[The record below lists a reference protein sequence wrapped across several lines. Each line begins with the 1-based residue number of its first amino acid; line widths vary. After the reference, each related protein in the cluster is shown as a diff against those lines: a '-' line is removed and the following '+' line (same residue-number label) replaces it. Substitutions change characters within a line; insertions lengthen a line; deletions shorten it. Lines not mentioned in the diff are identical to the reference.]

1 MPVSAD
7 LIVINARI
15 LTMDAANPR
24 AEAIALAGGRIAAIG
39 SDGDILALKG
49 KQTRIVDAGG
59 ASVLPGFIESHIHMF
74 GGAEELGHLQ
84 LAGRKAIRPHH
95 HFVAGID
102 RLAVQDAGHVE
113 RLGVRPAGVMI
124 GADKHDRAVRD
135 DAVDMVARQRLVFGN
150 HRVTGADHH
159 TSWANTKALD
169 MAGIL
174 HGRTVNPGN
183 EVVMGPDG
191 LATGELR
198 ESEAMSPVLHLGG
211 PNRTHLGIE
220 TGGEPNPAPT
230 AAEWEADKAIM
241 RRGLAHAAKH
251 GITSFHNMDG
261 NFYQLQ
267 LMAALEEDGTIT
279 VRGQVPYHFK
289 KPMTLADLEKAS
301 EMDRR
306 YRSEWVS
313 SGMVKVFMDGVLESG
328 TAFLVEPYADRPD
341 WHGDPY
347 FSNEEFSELATEI
360 DRRGLQIAVHAIG
373 DGAVRRVL
381 NGYEAA
387 QKANGARDRRHR
399 IEHVELI
406 TEEDMPRFA
415 KLGVIASM
423 QPPHPPG
430 GMCFPLEPTLSRIGE
445 KRRCLAY
452 AWRRIKETGAALAFS
467 SDWPVSPIDPIAG
480 IQAAV
485 TRTVWQEGDPDHS
498 VSLHDA
504 IAAYTIGSAYAE
516 FSEDRKGML
525 KLGYLADLVI
535 LDSDIEAVSPERI
548 GKIRPKMT
556 ICGGRVTYEI

>member
-1 MPVSAD
+1 MPVTAD
-7 LIVINARI
+7 LIVTNARI
-15 LTMDAANPR
+15 LTMDGANPR
-24 AEAIALAGGRIAAIG
+24 AEAIALSGGRIVAVGGVAEV
-39 SDGDILALKG
+39 LALKG
-49 KQTRIVDAGG
+49 ATTQVIDAGG
-59 ASVLPGFIESHIHMF
+59 TSVLPGFIESHLHMF
-74 GGAEELGHLQ
+74 GGAEELPHLQ
-84 LAGRKAIRPHH
+84 VGAIEGFEALKASLSAH
-95 HFVAGID
+95 A
-102 RLAVQDAGHVE
+102 
-113 RLGVRPAGVMI
+113 
-124 GADKHDRAVRD
+124 
-135 DAVDMVARQRLVFGN
+135 VARPNDALLRAHGAGYTIISETETLTRHHLDRILADRPV
-150 HRVTGADHH
+150 VIVAADHH
-159 TSWANTKALD
+159 TAWANTKALD

-174 HGRTVNPGN
+174 HGKAVNPGN

-198 ESEAMSPVLHLGG
+198 EGEAMSPVLHLGG
-211 PNRTHLGIE
+211 ANRTHLGIE
-220 TGGEPNPAPT
+220 TGGEPDPAPT
-230 AAEWEADKAIM
+230 AAEWEADKDIM
-241 RRGLAHAAKH
+241 RAGLAHAAKH

-261 NFYQLQ
+261 NLYQLQ
-267 LMAALEEDGTIT
+267 LLEALEKDGTIT
-279 VRGQVPYHFK
+279 VRGQVPFHFK

-306 YRSEWVS
+306 YRGDWVS

-341 WHGDPY
+341 WHGEPY
-347 FSNEEFSELATEI
+347 FSNEAFSELATEI

-387 QKANGARDRRHR
+387 QKANGVRDSRHR
-399 IEHVELI
+399 VEHVELI

-415 KLGVIASM
+415 ELGVIASM

-445 KRRCLAY
+445 KRRYLAY

-467 SDWPVSPIDPIAG
+467 SDWPVSPVDPIAG
-480 IQAAV
+480 IHAAV

-516 FSEDRKGML
+516 FAEDRKGML
-525 KLGYLADLVI
+525 KPGYFADLVI
-535 LDSDIEAVSPERI
+535 LDDDIEAVAPETI
-548 GKIRPKMT
+548 DKIRPKMT
-556 ICGGRVTYEI
+556 ICGGRITYTA

>member
-1 MPVSAD
+1 MPVPAD
-7 LIVINARI
+7 LIVIHARI

-24 AEAIALAGGRIAAIG
+24 AEAVALAGGKILAVG
-39 SDGDILALKG
+39 SEAEILALKG
-49 KQTRIVDAGG
+49 AETRVIDAGG

-84 LAGRKAIRPHH
+84 LAGIEGFEALKAALLAHAAAHPDDPLLVGNGAGYTMISQDEPLTRHH
-95 HFVAGID
+95 ID
-102 RLAVQDAGHVE
+102 RIVAD
-113 RLGVRPAGVMI
+113 RPVVLI
-124 GADKHDRAVRD
+124 
-135 DAVDMVARQRLVFGN
+135 
-150 HRVTGADHH
+150 GADHH
-159 TSWANTKALD
+159 TAWANTRALD
-169 MAGIL
+169 LAGIL
-174 HGRTVNPGN
+174 SGKVVNPGN

-198 ESEAMSPVLHLGG
+198 ETEAMSPVLHLGG
-211 PNRTHLGIE
+211 PNRSHLGIE
-220 TGGEPNPAPT
+220 TGGEPDPAPT

-241 RRGLAHAAKH
+241 RRGLVHAAKH

-267 LMAALEEDGTIT
+267 LMKALEEDGTIT

-301 EMDRR
+301 EMAER
-306 YRSEWVS
+306 YNTDWVS
-313 SGMVKVFMDGVLESG
+313 SGLVKVFMDGVLESG
-328 TAFLVEPYADRPD
+328 TAFLVEPYADRPN
-341 WHGDPY
+341 WYGEPY
-347 FSNEEFSELATEI
+347 FSNEEFAELATEI

-387 QKANGARDRRHR
+387 QKANGVRDSRHR
-399 IEHVELI
+399 IEHVELV
-406 TEEDMPRFA
+406 TEEDLPRFA
-415 KLGVIASM
+415 ELGVIASM

-430 GMCFPLEPTLSRIGE
+430 GMCFPMEPTISRIGE
-445 KRRCLAY
+445 KRRTLAY

-480 IQAAV
+480 IHAAV
-485 TRTVWQEGDPDHS
+485 TRKLWQEGDPDHS

-516 FSEDRKGML
+516 FAEDRKGML
-525 KLGYLADLVI
+525 KPGYFADLVI
-535 LDSDIEAVSPERI
+535 LDDDIESVDPERI
-548 GKIRPKMT
+548 HEVRPKMT
-556 ICGGRVTYEI
+556 ICGGRVTYEA

>member
-7 LIVINARI
+7 LIVINARV
-15 LTMDAANPR
+15 LTMDEANPR
-24 AEAIALAGGRIAAIG
+24 AEAIALAGGRIAAVG
-39 SDGDILALKG
+39 SERDILALKG
-49 KQTRIVDAGG
+49 EETWIIDARG

-84 LAGRKAIRPHH
+84 LAGIEGFEALKASLLAHAATHPDDALLTGHGAGYTMISEDEPLTRHH
-95 HFVAGID
+95 ID
-102 RLAVQDAGHVE
+102 RIIAD
-113 RLGVRPAGVMI
+113 RPV
-124 GADKHDRAVRD
+124 V
-135 DAVDMVARQRLVFGN
+135 LV
-150 HRVTGADHH
+150 GADHH

-174 HGRTVNPGN
+174 RGKAVNPGN

-220 TGGEPNPAPT
+220 TGGEPDPAPS
-230 AAEWEADKAIM
+230 AVEWEADKAIM

-289 KPMTLADLEKAS
+289 KPMMLADLEKAS

-306 YRSEWVS
+306 YRSDWVS

-341 WHGDPY
+341 WYGEPY
-347 FSNEEFSELATEI
+347 FSNEDFAELATEI

-387 QKANGARDRRHR
+387 QKANGARDSRHR

-445 KRRCLAY
+445 KRRYLAY

-516 FSEDRKGML
+516 FAEDRKGML
-525 KLGYLADLVI
+525 KPGYFADLVI
-535 LDSDIEAVSPERI
+535 LDDDIEVVEPERI
-548 GKIRPKMT
+548 REVRPKMT
-556 ICGGRVTYEI
+556 ICGGRVTYEA

>member
-1 MPVSAD
+1 MPVPAD
-7 LIVINARI
+7 LIVVNARI
-15 LTMDAANPR
+15 LTMDEANPR
-24 AEAIALAGGRIAAIG
+24 AEAIALAGGRILAVG
-39 SDGDILALKG
+39 TEGDVRALQG
-49 KQTRIVDAGG
+49 PQTQVVDAGG

-84 LAGRKAIRPHH
+84 LAGIEGFEALKASLSAHAAAHPDDALLTGHGAGYTMISEDEPLTRHH
-95 HFVAGID
+95 ID
-102 RLAVQDAGHVE
+102 RIVAD
-113 RLGVRPAGVMI
+113 RPV
-124 GADKHDRAVRD
+124 V
-135 DAVDMVARQRLVFGN
+135 LV
-150 HRVTGADHH
+150 GADHH
-159 TSWANTKALD
+159 TSWANTKALE

-174 HGRTVNPGN
+174 HGKAVNPGN

-198 ESEAMSPVLHLGG
+198 ESEAMSPVFHLGG
-211 PNRTHLGIE
+211 QNRTHLGIE
-220 TGGEPNPAPT
+220 TGGEPDPAPT

-306 YRSEWVS
+306 YNSEWVS

-341 WHGDPY
+341 WHGEPY
-347 FSNEEFSELATEI
+347 FSNEEFAELATEI

-387 QKANGARDRRHR
+387 QKANGMRDSRHR
-399 IEHVELI
+399 VEHVELI

-415 KLGVIASM
+415 ELGVIASM

-445 KRRCLAY
+445 KRRYLAY

-467 SDWPVSPIDPIAG
+467 SDWPVSPIDPLSG

-485 TRTVWQEGDPDHS
+485 TRAPWEEGDPDHS

-516 FSEDRKGML
+516 FAEDRKGML
-525 KLGYLADLVI
+525 KPGYFADLVI
-535 LDSDIEAVSPERI
+535 LEGDIEAVEPQQIRNV
-548 GKIRPKMT
+548 RPKMT
-556 ICGGRVTYEI
+556 ICGGRVTYEA

>member
-1 MPVSAD
+1 MPISAD
-7 LIVINARI
+7 LIVTNARI
-15 LTMDAANPR
+15 LTMDGANPR
-24 AEAIALAGGRIAAIG
+24 AEAIALAGGRIAAVG
-39 SDGDILALKG
+39 SADDILKLAG
-49 KQTRIVDAGG
+49 PATQVIDAKG

-84 LAGRKAIRPHH
+84 
-95 HFVAGID
+95 VAGLEGFEALKASLSAHAAARPGDPLLTGHGAGYTMISEDEPLTRHHLD
-102 RLAVQDAGHVE
+102 RIVPD
-113 RLGVRPAGVMI
+113 RPV
-124 GADKHDRAVRD
+124 V
-135 DAVDMVARQRLVFGN
+135 LV
-150 HRVTGADHH
+150 GADHH
-159 TSWANTKALD
+159 TCWANTKALE

-174 HGRTVNPGN
+174 HGKAVNPGN
-183 EVVMGPDG
+183 EVVMGADG

-198 ESEAMSPVLHLGG
+198 ETEAMAPVLHLGG
-211 PNRTHLGIE
+211 PNRSHLGIE
-220 TGGEPNPAPT
+220 TGGEPDPAPT
-230 AAEWEADKAIM
+230 VAEWEADKAIM

-279 VRGQVPYHFK
+279 VRGQIPYHFK

-301 EMDRR
+301 EMNAR
-306 YRSEWVS
+306 YGSEWVS

-341 WHGDPY
+341 WHGEPY
-347 FSNEEFSELATEI
+347 FTDEEFAELATEI

-387 QKANGARDRRHR
+387 QKANGVRDSRHR

-415 KLGVIASM
+415 ELGVIASM

-430 GMCFPLEPTLSRIGE
+430 GMCFPLEPTISRIGE
-445 KRRCLAY
+445 KRRYLAY

-467 SDWPVSPIDPIAG
+467 SDWPVSPIDPLSG

-485 TRTVWQEGDPDHS
+485 TRKLWEEGDPDHS

-516 FSEDRKGML
+516 FAEDRKGML
-525 KLGYLADLVI
+525 KPGYFADLVI
-535 LDSDIEAVSPERI
+535 LDDDIEAVSPDRI
-548 GKIRPKMT
+548 REVRPKMT
-556 ICGGRVTYEI
+556 ICGGRVTYEA

>member
-1 MPVSAD
+1 MPVTAD
-7 LIVINARI
+7 LIVTNARI
-15 LTMDAANPR
+15 LTMDDANPR
-24 AEAIALAGGRIAAIG
+24 AEAIALAGGRIVAVGGA
-39 SDGDILALKG
+39 DEVLALKG
-49 KQTRIVDAGG
+49 ATTRVIDAGG
-59 ASVLPGFIESHIHMF
+59 TSVLPGFIESHLHMF
-74 GGAEELGHLQ
+74 GGAEELPHLQ
-84 LAGRKAIRPHH
+84 VGDIEGFEALKASLSAHAAARPNDALLRAHGAGYTIISETETLTRHHLDRIVADRPVVV
-95 HFVAGID
+95 VA
-102 RLAVQDAGHVE
+102 
-113 RLGVRPAGVMI
+113 
-124 GADKHDRAVRD
+124 
-135 DAVDMVARQRLVFGN
+135 
-150 HRVTGADHH
+150 ADHH
-159 TSWANTKALD
+159 TAWANTRALE

-174 HGRTVNPGN
+174 KGKVVNPGN

-198 ESEAMSPVLHLGG
+198 EGEAMSPVLHLAGA
-211 PNRTHLGIE
+211 NRSHLGIE
-220 TGGEPNPAPT
+220 TGGEPDPAPT
-230 AAEWEADKAIM
+230 AAEWEADKEIM
-241 RRGLAHAAKH
+241 RAGLAHAAKH

-267 LMAALEEDGTIT
+267 LLDALEKDGTIT
-279 VRGQVPYHFK
+279 VRGQVPFHFK

-306 YRSEWVS
+306 YRSDWVS
-313 SGMVKVFMDGVLESG
+313 SGLVKVFMDGVLESG

-341 WHGDPY
+341 WHGEPY

-360 DRRGLQIAVHAIG
+360 DRRGLQIAVHSIG

-387 QKANGARDRRHR
+387 QKANGVRDSRHR
-399 IEHVELI
+399 VEHVELI

-415 KLGVIASM
+415 ELGVIASM

-445 KRRCLAY
+445 KRRYLAY

-480 IQAAV
+480 IHAAV

-516 FSEDRKGML
+516 FAEDRKGML
-525 KLGYLADLVI
+525 KPGYFADLVI
-535 LDSDIEAVSPERI
+535 LDDDIEAVAPETI
-548 GKIRPKMT
+548 DKIRPKMT
-556 ICGGRVTYEI
+556 ICGGRITYTA

>member
-7 LIVINARI
+7 LIVINARV
-15 LTMDAANPR
+15 LTMDEANPR
-24 AEAIALAGGRIAAIG
+24 AEAIALAGGRIAAVG
-39 SDGDILALKG
+39 SERDILALKG
-49 KQTRIVDAGG
+49 EETWIIDARG

-84 LAGRKAIRPHH
+84 LAGIEGFEALKASLLAHAATHPDDALLTGHGAGYTMISEDEPLTRHH
-95 HFVAGID
+95 ID
-102 RLAVQDAGHVE
+102 RIIAD
-113 RLGVRPAGVMI
+113 RPV
-124 GADKHDRAVRD
+124 V
-135 DAVDMVARQRLVFGN
+135 LV
-150 HRVTGADHH
+150 GADHH

-174 HGRTVNPGN
+174 RGKAVNPGN

-220 TGGEPNPAPT
+220 TGGEPDPAPS
-230 AAEWEADKAIM
+230 AVEWEADKAIM

-289 KPMTLADLEKAS
+289 KPMMLADLEKAS

-306 YRSEWVS
+306 YRSDWVS

-341 WHGDPY
+341 WYGEPY
-347 FSNEEFSELATEI
+347 FSNEDFAELATEI
-360 DRRGLQIAVHAIG
+360 DRRGQQIAVHAIG

-387 QKANGARDRRHR
+387 QKANGARDSRHR

-445 KRRCLAY
+445 KRRYLAY

-516 FSEDRKGML
+516 FAEDRKGML
-525 KLGYLADLVI
+525 KPGYFADLVI
-535 LDSDIEAVSPERI
+535 LDDDIEVVEPERI
-548 GKIRPKMT
+548 REVRPKMT
-556 ICGGRVTYEI
+556 ICGGRVTYEA

>member
-1 MPVSAD
+1 MPVPAD
-7 LIVINARI
+7 LIVVNARI
-15 LTMDAANPR
+15 LTMDEANPR
-24 AEAIALAGGRIAAIG
+24 AEAIALAGGRILAVG
-39 SDGDILALKG
+39 TEGDVRALQG
-49 KQTRIVDAGG
+49 PQTQVVDAGG

-84 LAGRKAIRPHH
+84 LAGIEGFEALKARLSAHAAAHPDDALLTGHGAGYTMISEDEPLTRHH
-95 HFVAGID
+95 ID
-102 RLAVQDAGHVE
+102 RIVAD
-113 RLGVRPAGVMI
+113 RPV
-124 GADKHDRAVRD
+124 V
-135 DAVDMVARQRLVFGN
+135 LV
-150 HRVTGADHH
+150 GADHH
-159 TSWANTKALD
+159 TSWANTKALE

-174 HGRTVNPGN
+174 HGKAVNPGN

-198 ESEAMSPVLHLGG
+198 ESEAMSPVFHLGG

-220 TGGEPNPAPT
+220 TGGEPDPAPT

-306 YRSEWVS
+306 YNSEWVS

-341 WHGDPY
+341 WHGEPY
-347 FSNEEFSELATEI
+347 FSNEEFAELATEI

-387 QKANGARDRRHR
+387 QKANGVRDSRHR
-399 IEHVELI
+399 VEHVELI

-415 KLGVIASM
+415 ELGVIASM

-445 KRRCLAY
+445 KRRYLAY

-467 SDWPVSPIDPIAG
+467 SDWPVSPIDPLSG

-485 TRTVWQEGDPDHS
+485 TRTPWEEGDPDHS

-516 FSEDRKGML
+516 FAEDRKGML
-525 KLGYLADLVI
+525 KPGYFADLVI
-535 LDSDIEAVSPERI
+535 LEGDIEAVEPQHIRNV
-548 GKIRPKMT
+548 RPKMT
-556 ICGGRVTYEI
+556 ICGGRVTYEA

>member
-15 LTMDAANPR
+15 LTMDEANPR
-24 AEAIALAGGRIAAIG
+24 AEAIALADGRIAAVG
-39 SDGDILALKG
+39 SEGDILALKG
-49 KQTRIVDAGG
+49 EETRIIDADG

-84 LAGRKAIRPHH
+84 LAGIEGFEALKASLLAHAAAHPDDALLIGHGAGYTMISEDEPLTRHH
-95 HFVAGID
+95 ID
-102 RLAVQDAGHVE
+102 RIIAD
-113 RLGVRPAGVMI
+113 RPV
-124 GADKHDRAVRD
+124 V
-135 DAVDMVARQRLVFGN
+135 LV
-150 HRVTGADHH
+150 GADHH

-174 HGRTVNPGN
+174 HGKAVNPGN

-220 TGGEPNPAPT
+220 TGGEPDPAPT
-230 AAEWEADKAIM
+230 VAEWEADKAIM

-306 YRSEWVS
+306 YRSDWVS

-341 WHGDPY
+341 WHGEPY
-347 FSNEEFSELATEI
+347 FSDEEFAELATEI

-387 QKANGARDRRHR
+387 QKANGSRDSRHR

-415 KLGVIASM
+415 ELGVIASM

-430 GMCFPLEPTLSRIGE
+430 GMCFPLEPTLTRIGE
-445 KRRCLAY
+445 KRRYLAY

-485 TRTVWQEGDPDHS
+485 TRTIWQEGDPDHS
-498 VSLHDA
+498 VGLHDA

-525 KLGYLADLVI
+525 KPGYLADLVI
-535 LDSDIEAVSPERI
+535 LDDDIEAVEPERI
-548 GKIRPKMT
+548 REVRPKMT
-556 ICGGRVTYEI
+556 ICGGRVTYEA